1 MDQGWLKVKSAAK
14 YCDMGERTVRDWLKD
29 GLPHAK
35 LPSGTVLIK
44 RDWIDA
50 FLANFKTTNDET
62 EKIVDDILKTF

>member
-1 MDQGWLKVKSAAK
+1 
-14 YCDMGERTVRDWLKD
+14 MGERTVRDWLKD